1 MSKIPKKLSVGEETL
16 ALHCRARGLE
26 PEREYKFA
34 EGRQWAFDFA
44 WPEKMI
50 AVEVEG
56 GTKFGQSRHSKGKGF
71 VDDCHKYNA
80 ATRLGWKVYRYTT
93 EMVDRGDAINDILE
107 MMP

>member
-1 MSKIPKKLSVGEETL
+1 
-16 ALHCRARGLE
+16 
-26 PEREYKFA
+26 
-34 EGRQWAFDFA
+34 
-44 WPEKMI
+44 MI
-50 AVEVEG
+50 AVEIEG

-93 EMVDRGDAINDILE
+93 EMVERGDAINGILE